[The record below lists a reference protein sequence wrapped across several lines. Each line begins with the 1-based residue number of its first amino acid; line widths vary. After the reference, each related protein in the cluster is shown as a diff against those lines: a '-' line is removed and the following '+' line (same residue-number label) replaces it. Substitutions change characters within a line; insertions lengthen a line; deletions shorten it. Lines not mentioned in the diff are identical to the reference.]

1 MGAESHRVS
10 YLRNS
15 VAGRE
20 LLCRRAVLGGIG
32 VLTLLGTMPI
42 VGHHVAIGANAIW
55 ESADNVGQLCL
66 VGLRALLIPVHEL
79 FHVFLGA
86 GLLYAALDRARAWRR
101 MHRVLVGL
109 DRRRLRPDEPLWLA
123 ATEAGLSVEQ
133 VWVVDGL
140 PNPAFT
146 AGWFRPQVYVSQ
158 SLIRRLSQAE
168 LSAVLAHEST
178 HVFRR
183 DPLRLSLFRAF
194 ACVLFW
200 IPAISKLAEDVA
212 DEAEVH
218 ADDVAARRD
227 PLMLA
232 SAILS
237 VANWRVSGAR
247 PEAHLAVVGFACRNM
262 VERRIRRLAG
272 EDIAPATHLTRRS
285 LVGAMLVLA
294 LVWAS
299 GVAGYSPHG
308 NGKGN
313 SNRADRDT
321 GMNCARHVGPAL
333 LHVFC
338 PGFASGPLATHC
350 PHYVRQMSH
359 GPSTV

>member
-1 MGAESHRVS
+1 MVADSHRVK
-10 YLRNS
+10 YLRSS

-32 VLTLLGTMPI
+32 VLTLLGTLPI
-42 VGHHVAIGANAIW
+42 VGHHVAGGANAIW
-55 ESADNVGQLCL
+55 ESADHVGQLCL
-66 VGLRALLIPVHEL
+66 VGLRALLIPVHQL

-86 GLLYAALDRARAWRR
+86 GLLYAALDRATAWRR

-109 DRRRLRPDEPLWLA
+109 DTRRPRPDEPLWLA
-123 ATEAGLSVEQ
+123 ATGAGLSVEQ
-133 VWVVDGL
+133 VWVVAGL

-168 LSAVLAHEST
+168 LAAVLAHESA

-200 IPAISKLAEDVA
+200 IPAIRKLAEDVA

-237 VANWRVSGAR
+237 VASWRVRGAR
-247 PEAHLAVVGFACRNM
+247 PEAHLSAVGFACRNM
-262 VERRIRRLAG
+262 VERRVRRLAG
-272 EDIAPATHLTRRS
+272 EDVAPATHLTRRS
-285 LVGAMLVLA
+285 LVGAMLVLV

-299 GVAGYSPHG
+299 GAAEFSPQG
-308 NGKGN
+308 NGKGP
-313 SNRADRDT
+313 SYGAEGGT
-321 GMNCARHVGPAL
+321 VMNCAAHVGPAL

-338 PGFASGPLATHC
+338 PGFALGPLATHC
-350 PHYVRQMSH
+350 PHYARQMSH
-359 GPSTV
+359 GHSTV